1 MTHHTDGIS
10 GRPGRRPG
18 NSPAPGG
25 VASVHL
31 KEAVTTIS
39 GARRLIDLCDELMS
53 SPDFDPDQMTTTE
66 RELMARV
73 VAYICRTAMSERD
86 DAHALMG
93 EVGRC

>member
-1 MTHHTDGIS
+1 
-10 GRPGRRPG
+10 
-18 NSPAPGG
+18 
-25 VASVHL
+25 VHL

-73 VAYICRTAMSERD
+73 VAYICRTAMSERCRMRD
-86 DAHALMG
+86 IAERVIDGSL
-93 EVGRC
+93 RP